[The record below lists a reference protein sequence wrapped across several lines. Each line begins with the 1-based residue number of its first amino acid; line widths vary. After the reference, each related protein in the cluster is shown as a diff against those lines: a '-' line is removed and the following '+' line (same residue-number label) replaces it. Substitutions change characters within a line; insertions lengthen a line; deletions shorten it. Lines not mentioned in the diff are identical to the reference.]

1 MSNIQP
7 IYIYKFELEHINK
20 YVLLDTINY
29 NPEDEVFCII
39 SFISLNAR
47 IYINKTINK
56 SYFTISEDWQ
66 YWYKLN
72 SVVSINKKTKRFHL
86 MSFNSLID
94 LSEQCNKFEYY
105 KLTNILQLII
115 AKWDGGLIKFEMP
128 IINTI
133 NKLSFN
139 KVLTYYDDL
148 VRAVE
153 YSKKPNAGL
162 TYSTYVQHCKDYKH
176 YYEKIVELM
185 QLIIAKWD
193 DWN

>member
-1 MSNIQP
+1 MYCFEYKFKSRLENDSFIEGFA
-7 IYIYKFELEHINK
+7 INDYKFEDVLYGVNK
-20 YVLLDTINY
+20 A
-29 NPEDEVFCII
+29 
-39 SFISLNAR
+39 FISR
-47 IYINKTINK
+47 SIMHR
-56 SYFTISEDWQ
+56 
-66 YWYKLN
+66 YKL
-72 SVVSINKKTKRFHL
+72 
-86 MSFNSLID
+86 
-94 LSEQCNKFEYY
+94 
-105 KLTNILQLII
+105 
-115 AKWDGGLIKFEMP
+115 DGGLIKSEMP

-153 YSKKPNAGL
+153 YSKKPNNAGL